1 MDAIIGGYKVR
12 MEETGL
18 VLTHPTGIVFDLTL
32 SETIGLFNFI
42 SVYQQSL
49 GAAERETDPH
59 IERIIMPQSDSEC
72 V

>member
-1 MDAIIGGYKVR
+1 MDAIIGGYRVR

-18 VLTHPTGIVFDLTL
+18 VLTHPTGIVFDLTP

-49 GAAERETDPH
+49 EAAECENDPR
-59 IERIIMPQSDSEC
+59 IERVIMLPNDNES